1 MSILFSFW
9 FLIASTLI
17 PLLSDFAKLNDVQNQ
32 LGEYHSIEGHPKA
45 KGVNLKIKAPKGW
58 EVKEGDRPN
67 IVAKFVNGAENYLVM
82 VKDLPTF
89 FSKSQARELFSDPEY
104 VNNLSEEF
112 EKIFNNIKISNQRI
126 VTVDNYPALEFEVS
140 GSKEQF
146 GLIIHFKMKNWQI
159 VYEDKIINLQ
169 GTAINNEK
177 SSTLLNFFTML
188 TNSVVLPD
196 QYLTP

>member
-1 MSILFSFW
+1 MIYHLKICFLLFAFIIYENVSHHSHLTF
-9 FLIASTLI
+9 
-17 PLLSDFAKLNDVQNQ
+17 QGQ
-32 LGEYHSIEGHPKA
+32 LGEYHSIADHPKA
-45 KGVNLKIKAPKGW
+45 KGVNLKIKTPKGW

-67 IVAKFVNGAENYLVM
+67 IVVKFVKGTENYLVM

-112 EKIFNNIKISNQRI
+112 ETIFNNVNISNQRI

-140 GSKEQF
+140 GSKEQL
-146 GLIIHFKMKNWQI
+146 GLTINFKMKIWQI
-159 VYEDKIINLQ
+159 VYEDKIINLH
-169 GTAINNEK
+169 GTAVNNEK
-177 SSTLLNFFTML
+177 SSTLLNFFTIL

-196 QYLTP
+196 QYNTP